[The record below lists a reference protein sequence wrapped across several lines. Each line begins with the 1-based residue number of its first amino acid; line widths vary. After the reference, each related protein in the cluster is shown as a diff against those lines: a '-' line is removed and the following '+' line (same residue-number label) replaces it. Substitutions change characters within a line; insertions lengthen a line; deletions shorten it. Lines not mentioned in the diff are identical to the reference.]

1 MHMGVTVSVISG
13 KGGTGKTTLCAGIA
27 ACLAAEGKRVLCID
41 ADIGLRNLDI
51 ALGMA
56 EQPRCRVHGRDAG
69 LLQAVRRRGASG
81 PAGPFLLTAPV
92 REQDALVE
100 QQRFGALLREAREA
114 FDWVLIDAA
123 AGIGTSFRLAT
134 QFADRCIVAATP
146 DPASLRDAACAA
158 DALALEGHELLQ
170 LVVNR
175 VQPRLF
181 SRMNLT
187 VDDMMDQTGLPL
199 LGLVPEDPAV
209 VLSAAA
215 GKALI
220 LNSSGGAAEACLRIS
235 RRLRGEP
242 MPLMRF

>member
-1 MHMGVTVSVISG
+1 MI
-13 KGGTGKTTLCAGIA
+13 
-27 ACLAAEGKRVLCID
+27 
-41 ADIGLRNLDI
+41 
-51 ALGMA
+51 
-56 EQPRCRVHGRDAG
+56 
-69 LLQAVRRRGASG
+69 
-81 PAGPFLLTAPV
+81 PV
-92 REQDALVE
+92 
-100 QQRFGALLREAREA
+100 
-114 FDWVLIDAA
+114 
-123 AGIGTSFRLAT
+123 
-134 QFADRCIVAATP
+134 
-146 DPASLRDAACAA
+146 
-158 DALALEGHELLQ
+158 LLQ

>member
-1 MHMGVTVSVISG
+1 M
-13 KGGTGKTTLCAGIA
+13 
-27 ACLAAEGKRVLCID
+27 EY
-41 ADIGLRNLDI
+41 N
-51 ALGMA
+51 
-56 EQPRCRVHGRDAG
+56 
-69 LLQAVRRRGASG
+69 
-81 PAGPFLLTAPV
+81 
-92 REQDALVE
+92 
-100 QQRFGALLREAREA
+100 
-114 FDWVLIDAA
+114 
-123 AGIGTSFRLAT
+123 
-134 QFADRCIVAATP
+134 
-146 DPASLRDAACAA
+146 PASLRDAACAA